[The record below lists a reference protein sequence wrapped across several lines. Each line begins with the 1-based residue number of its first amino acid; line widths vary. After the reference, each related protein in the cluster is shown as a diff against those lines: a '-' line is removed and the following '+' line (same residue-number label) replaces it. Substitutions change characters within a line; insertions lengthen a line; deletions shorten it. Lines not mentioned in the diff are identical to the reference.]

1 MRKERRFLHF
11 PIALL
16 KGFMEKPSECLDDI
30 FCYAVFSLIKNR
42 TVNGIEEFEKNWD
55 IKISSEDVSGI
66 LKKGEILYNRFL
78 GTNFPYTGLHLSTYY
93 RYQNAEN
100 ELENICLLAFLALKS
115 IIQIKSIQNIKMVFL
130 LSRMAGSSDKT
141 DNIPEK
147 IKYWMES
154 RYRRDQVF
162 HILEKS
168 FGLVRA
174 YKARGITYSFT
185 LSHEV
190 LERAILERKFKK
202 SRKALT
208 VKKRNAKNKA
218 EEKVKQIYQTPSI
231 GRLF

>member
-1 MRKERRFLHF
+1 MGIEKRFLHF
-11 PIALL
+11 PIPLL

-30 FCYAVFSLIKNR
+30 FCYAVFSLIINR
-42 TVNGIEEFEKNWD
+42 TVDCIEEFEKNWE
-55 IKISSEDVSGI
+55 IIISSEDVSVI

-78 GTNFPYTGLHLSTYY
+78 GTNFPYTGLHLSTYN

-100 ELENICLLAFLALKS
+100 ELKNICLLAFLALKS
-115 IIQIKSIQNIKMVFL
+115 IIQTKAIQNAKMVFI
-130 LSRMAGSSDKT
+130 LSRMAGSSGKT

-162 HILEKS
+162 LQLEKS

-185 LSHEV
+185 LSQEKLELV
-190 LERAILERKFKK
+190 LLKEKYRK

-208 VKKRNAKNKA
+208 DKKRKAKENAN
-218 EEKVKQIYQTPSI
+218 EKFKKIYQKYPSDKI
-231 GRLF
+231 F